1 MYRVVTAGWQPDRGE
16 KGDGE
21 MFERFTDQARRVL
34 ILAQEEARMLDH
46 NYIGPEHILLGLT
59 LEDTGPAAQALQSLG
74 IGLDAVRKQVK
85 EIIGRGQQPPRSGHI
100 PFTPRAKRTLELTM
114 REAMQ
119 LGSNNIAP
127 EHILLGLI
135 RTGEGPAAEV
145 LIGLGA
151 TLDAVRQQLIGP
163 HKAEQPAKRHG
174 PAGGAKRKQLAQI
187 LERLDAM
194 ESRLSVLEQ
203 RVGTGPDVRD
213 LDRQIRQVR
222 RDKEQAIS
230 AQEFESAA
238 TLRDRERELLAG
250 MDARQEEWASTHQDL
265 PSLSDEL
272 EHLRDLLRQHGI
284 EPHGGAA

>member
-1 MYRVVTAGWQPDRGE
+1 
-16 KGDGE
+16 

-74 IGLDAVRKQVK
+74 IGLDAARKQVK

-151 TLDAVRQQLIGP
+151 TLDAVRQQLTGS
-163 HKAEQPAKRHG
+163 HEAEQPAKRPG
-174 PAGGAKRKQLAQI
+174 PAGGVRRKELAQI

-194 ESRLSVLEQ
+194 ESRLSVLER

-222 RDKEQAIS
+222 RDKEQAIN

-238 TLRDRERELLAG
+238 TLRDRERDLLAG

-265 PSLSDEL
+265 PSLSDEV
-272 EHLRDLLRQHGI
+272 EYLRDLLRQHGI